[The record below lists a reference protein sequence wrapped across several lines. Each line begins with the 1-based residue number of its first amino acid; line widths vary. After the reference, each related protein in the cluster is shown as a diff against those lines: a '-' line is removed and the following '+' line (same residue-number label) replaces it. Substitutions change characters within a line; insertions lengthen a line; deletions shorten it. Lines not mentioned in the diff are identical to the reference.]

1 MHPIDALALFYA
13 QWLGG
18 ILIAG
23 TLYTLWQS
31 WRLQKAE
38 DEFWDGWILKE
49 GKMNPDYM
57 DQHRSYR
64 FLGSY
69 KGGDK

>member
-1 MHPIDALALFYA
+1 MHPIDALAHSIA
-13 QWLGG
+13 IMLGVVLS
-18 ILIAG
+18 ISTAKA
-23 TLYTLWQS
+23 LYNA
-31 WRLQKAE
+31 WRDQKAE
-38 DEFWDGWILKE
+38 DEFWEGLILKE